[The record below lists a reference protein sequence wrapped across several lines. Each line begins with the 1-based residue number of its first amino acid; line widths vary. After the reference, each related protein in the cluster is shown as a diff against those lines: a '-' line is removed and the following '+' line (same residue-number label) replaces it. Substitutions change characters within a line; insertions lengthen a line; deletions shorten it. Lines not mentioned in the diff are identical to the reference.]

1 MEKLSDLGEFGLI
14 NRIKE
19 KTKKYHNQSSLGIGD
34 DAAVIDFGDTFGL
47 LSTDLLLEGVHFDLT
62 YTPIRHLGYKLVT
75 IGVSDIAAMNGI
87 PKQITVSIALSNR
100 FGLADIDELYE
111 GIHLACEDYNVDLVG
126 GDTST
131 SRAGLLLSV
140 SVFGEVDK
148 DKIAYRVGAK
158 TNDILC
164 ATGDLGAAYM
174 GLQVLEREKQEF
186 LANPDMKPAIEDK
199 SLIIGKQLKPIARLD
214 IIHELRENGIV
225 PSTMID
231 ISDGLASDLLQLAK
245 ANNMGYSVFF
255 ENVPIEN
262 QTLET
267 CTEFNLNPIASV
279 MHGGDDYELL
289 FTISQDDFEKAKKI
303 TDISFIGYV
312 TENPDNWLVL
322 NSGEKTKITSQGW
335 PNG

>member
-1 MEKLSDLGEFGLI
+1 MEQLSDLGEFGLI
-14 NRIKE
+14 NRFKQN
-19 KTKKYHNQSSLGIGD
+19 TLKYHPETHLGIGD
-34 DAAVIDFGDTFGL
+34 DAAVIDLGHNFGL
-47 LSTDLLLEGVHFDLT
+47 LSSDFLLEGVHFDLT
-62 YTPIRHLGYKLVT
+62 YTPIKHLGYKLVS

-87 PKQITVSIALSNR
+87 PKQVTINIAPSNR
-100 FGLADIDELYE
+100 FGLADIDELYA

-140 SVFGEVDK
+140 TAFGTVAK
-148 DKIAYRVGAK
+148 DKIVYRTGAK
-158 TNDILC
+158 PNDILC
-164 ATGDLGAAYM
+164 VTGDLGAAYM

-186 LANPDMKPAIEDK
+186 LANPAMKPNIEDK
-199 SLIIGKQLKPIARLD
+199 SILVGKQLKPNARLD
-214 IIHELRENGIV
+214 VIHDLAELGIV
-225 PSTMID
+225 PTTMID
-231 ISDGLASDLLQLAK
+231 LSDGLASDLLQLAK
-245 ANNMGYSVFF
+245 ANNLGYSVFF

-267 CTEFNLNPIASV
+267 CTEFNLNPIASI

-289 FTISQDDFEKAKKI
+289 FTITQEDFEKAKKI

-312 TENPDNWLVL
+312 TENNDNWLVL
-322 NSGEKTKITSQGW
+322 NSGEKTKITAQGW

>member
-1 MEKLSDLGEFGLI
+1 MEQLSDLGEFGLI
-14 NRIKE
+14 NRF
-19 KTKKYHNQSSLGIGD
+19 KKNATIYHPETHLGIGD
-34 DAAVIDFGDTFGL
+34 DAAVIDLGETFGL
-47 LSTDLLLEGVHFDLT
+47 LSSDFLLEGVHFDLT
-62 YTPIRHLGYKLVT
+62 YTPIKHLGYKLVS

-87 PKQITVSIALSNR
+87 PKQITINIALSNR
-100 FGLADIDELYE
+100 FGLADIDELYA

-140 SVFGEVDK
+140 TAFGTVAK
-148 DKIAYRVGAK
+148 DKIVYRTGAK
-158 TNDILC
+158 PNDILC
-164 ATGDLGAAYM
+164 VTGDLGAAYM

-186 LANPDMKPAIEDK
+186 LANPHMKPNIEDK
-199 SLIIGKQLKPIARLD
+199 SILVGKQLKPNARLD
-214 IIHELRENGIV
+214 IIHELAEHGIV

-231 ISDGLASDLLQLAK
+231 VSDGLSSDLLQLAK
-245 ANNMGYSVFF
+245 ANNLGYSVFF

-262 QTLET
+262 LTLET

-289 FTISQDDFEKAKKI
+289 FTISQEDFEKAKKI
-303 TDISFIGYV
+303 SDISFIGYV
-312 TENPDNWLVL
+312 TENSDNWLVL
-322 NSGEKTKITSQGW
+322 NSGEKTKITAQGW